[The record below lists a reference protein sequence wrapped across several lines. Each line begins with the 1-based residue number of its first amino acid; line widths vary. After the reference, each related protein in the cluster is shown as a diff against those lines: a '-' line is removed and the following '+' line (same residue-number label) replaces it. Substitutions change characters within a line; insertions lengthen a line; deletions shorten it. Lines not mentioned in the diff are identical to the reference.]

1 MNRTFNILSRT
12 ETAVTAAFAS
22 VLSVVTVG
30 AVAALFATATP
41 PDVPKTSV
49 AHVTFEK
56 VTITGSKSI

>member
-12 ETAVTAAFAS
+12 ETAVTAVFAS
-22 VLSVVTVG
+22 ILSVVTVG

-41 PDVPKTSV
+41 TEIPSTNV

>member
-12 ETAVTAAFAS
+12 ETAFTAGFAGL
-22 VLSVVTVG
+22 LSVVTVG
-30 AVAALFATATP
+30 AVAALFATST
-41 PDVPKTSV
+41 PDVANTSV

>member
-1 MNRTFNILSRT
+1 MSRTFNILSRT
-12 ETAVTAAFAS
+12 ETAVIAAFAS

-41 PDVPKTSV
+41 TELLNANV
-49 AHVTFEK
+49 AQVTFEK

>member
-1 MNRTFNILSRT
+1 MNRTFNNLSRT
-12 ETAVTAAFAS
+12 ETAVTAVFAS

-41 PDVPKTSV
+41 TEAIDTNV

>member
-12 ETAVTAAFAS
+12 ETAVTAVIAS
-22 VLSVVTVG
+22 VLSVATVG

-41 PDVPKTSV
+41 TEAVNTNV
-49 AHVTFEK
+49 AVVTLEK

>member
-12 ETAVTAAFAS
+12 ETAVTAALAS
-22 VLSVVTVG
+22 VLSIATVG

-41 PDVPKTSV
+41 TETINANV
-49 AHVTFEK
+49 AQITFEK

>member
-12 ETAVTAAFAS
+12 ESAATAVFAS

-30 AVAALFATATP
+30 AVAALFATAAPTETF
-41 PDVPKTSV
+41 DTTV

>member
-12 ETAVTAAFAS
+12 ETAVTAVFAS

-30 AVAALFATATP
+30 AVAGLFATATP
-41 PDVPKTSV
+41 VESV
-49 AHVTFEK
+49 NTTVALVTFEK

>member
-12 ETAVTAAFAS
+12 ETAVAAVFAS

-41 PDVPKTSV
+41 VESV
-49 AHVTFEK
+49 NTTVALVTFEK

>member
-12 ETAVTAAFAS
+12 ETAATAVFAS

-41 PDVPKTSV
+41 TETINTNV

>member
-12 ETAVTAAFAS
+12 EIAVTAVFAS
-22 VLSVVTVG
+22 VLSVATVG

-41 PDVPKTSV
+41 SEAPSTNV
-49 AHVTFEK
+49 AQATFEK

>member
-12 ETAVTAAFAS
+12 ETAVTAVIAS
-22 VLSVVTVG
+22 ALSVATIG

-41 PDVPKTSV
+41 TETMNTSV
-49 AHVTFEK
+49 AVVTLDK

>member
-1 MNRTFNILSRT
+1 MNRTFNILSRA
-12 ETAVTAAFAS
+12 ETAVIAVFAS

-41 PDVPKTSV
+41 VESANTTV

-56 VTITGSKSI
+56 VTISGSKSI

>member
-1 MNRTFNILSRT
+1 MNRTFNSLSRT
-12 ETAVTAAFAS
+12 ETAVTAVFAS

-41 PDVPKTSV
+41 TEVFNTNV
-49 AHVTFEK
+49 AQVTFEK